1 MSESENNLH
10 TYLDFPSLHRQTLP
24 AGSAAISS
32 PESNS
37 SNPIVIGDD
46 CNDNDDDMA
55 ESESHAHHPDQQA
68 AGAGPDAPKPKKHP
82 ILIIVMV
89 RTQHHSYRAR
99 RRAS

>member
-1 MSESENNLH
+1 MSESENNFH

-37 SNPIVIGDD
+37 SNAIVIGDD
-46 CNDNDDDMA
+46 YNDNDDPMA

-68 AGAGPDAPKPKKHP
+68 AGAPDAPKPKRHP

-89 RTQHHSYRAR
+89 RTQHHSNRAR